1 MTTIKIQ
8 ALNDDVQ
15 AVIGKHFRSIAEIAM
30 DDFSYE
36 ASHAVAKHLC
46 RFIKATCESDRK
58 AAVIAMFAANAIAV
72 RNGGE
77 KIIDTALALIAMHR
91 QYIIWDTGKK
101 AESLLNDTASL
112 KKCIIHPSTETIENY
127 EKNHL

>member
-1 MTTIKIQ
+1 MTTIKIH

-15 AVIGKHFRSIAEIAM
+15 TVIDKHFRSIAEIAM

-58 AAVIAMFAANAIAV
+58 AASIAMFAAHAIAV
-72 RNGGE
+72 RNGGD
-77 KIIDTALALIAMHR
+77 KIIDSALALIAMHR
-91 QYIIWDTGKK
+91 QYIIWDIGEK
-101 AESLLNDTASL
+101 AEPLLNDTDSI
-112 KKCIIHPSTETIENY
+112 KKCVLHPSTETIENH